1 MRSLLSDI
9 REGTP
14 PPRDDVRAV
23 RDAVVANLR
32 QICATPRGSALLWS
46 DYGLEDAT
54 RIFHEYPGSVGEVQ
68 RRLADAFTRY
78 EPRLAN
84 VDVKHVPGD
93 DTALVLRFDITGT
106 LLVAGRPVAVRFTS
120 SLDADS
126 RMELR

>member
-9 REGTP
+9 REGAP
-14 PPRDDVRAV
+14 YRDEIRAV
-23 RDAVVANLR
+23 RESVIAHLR
-32 QICATPRGSALLWS
+32 QLCATPRGSALLWE

-68 RRLADAFTRY
+68 RRIKEAFTRY
-78 EPRLAN
+78 EPRLTN
-84 VDVKHVPGD
+84 VSVKHIPADGV
-93 DTALVLRFDITGT
+93 ALVLRFDIEGT

-120 SLDADS
+120 TLDADS